1 MACKY
6 DHNRI
11 AHHMMFSAETLPAI
25 SDRVLATSTVKG
37 LLPHVVANG
46 INELHKKVS
55 RSNAHVLAYNAVCD
69 FYQDTSHFRDYCQ
82 ICADLLTWHLAKCAN
97 STTAISETIQK
108 STGLFVAKIITLY
121 PFLKSLIGSQLVDAA
136 IQNLSTLNEIQAFAA
151 NERSKENISN
161 TPTLNGD
168 KKMFPQQQAQPQ
180 VFVAQDGQQYVQ
192 YNGQCYTMQQ
202 WALLQQQMQQQQQQQ
217 FQQPQMTVGN
227 TGFGMPQQTGFP
239 MVNTA
244 GIPSIGMPTNVIN
257 TAQTQPQIIMANDG
271 QQYIQY
277 NGQYYTMQQWA
288 LLQQQMQQQQQQSN
302 MVQLGGNVF
311 GGMPQQNTFPG
322 NGINAAIPSVTT
334 MGSSFATP
342 QQQQVVQNNTG
353 YFSSYDVNP
362 PSPHEVNNPFNHAPA
377 PSSVPAQSYEIHPN
391 LMTSFEPVHQPTAPE
406 PLNIQVDM
414 GPSSTGEKRI
424 EDTFGVPFKTVENH
438 RPMHKTLINNRDYV
452 RVWDDTGKEY
462 LVERENLMN
471 RDDHTIPLMGGTID
485 FDTQARAKAF
495 EREINNMSK
504 LNDNIISEARTL
516 VNAGEDENMTPEAKE
531 LIAQVRDSFI
541 IDEEVVGNVDTVV
554 TTLRAEQAKN
564 KTSVTTGTAYIVH
577 AEPTRIDNEEC
588 WMNIKTGNNLVDI
601 GKTMQSFALAYE
613 QTRHAEKIKGGD
625 YADSLVWLNNV
636 DKYMTE
642 RVNEFFRVHFDD
654 INVYIDSFMHDIE
667 EAHRHV
673 MSTYSEVYRTIW
685 NRFDRAFTR
694 RLRSMDGVTDVQEYI
709 KSISAA
715 NGDATFSYH
724 TEHVSV
730 TSLNVLYAEL
740 GITIEKPLSHK
751 VDAQRNPVLYK
762 LLQTVWENIDT
773 LVNDVDSTYIVTR
786 DNVKIKAHRSYID
799 NSVYFLSLV

>member
-161 TPTLNGD
+161 TPTLIGD

-202 WALLQQQMQQQQQQQ
+202 WALLQQQMQQQQ
-217 FQQPQMTVGN
+217 FQQPQMAVGN

-342 QQQQVVQNNTG
+342 QQQQAVQNNTG

>member
-161 TPTLNGD
+161 TPTLIGD

-202 WALLQQQMQQQQQQQ
+202 WALLQQQMQQQQ
-217 FQQPQMTVGN
+217 FQQPQMAVGN

-271 QQYIQY
+271 QQYVQY

-342 QQQQVVQNNTG
+342 QQQQAVQNNTG

>member
-180 VFVAQDGQQYVQ
+180 VFVAQDGQQYV
-192 YNGQCYTMQQ
+192 
-202 WALLQQQMQQQQQQQ
+202 
-217 FQQPQMTVGN
+217 
-227 TGFGMPQQTGFP
+227 
-239 MVNTA
+239 
-244 GIPSIGMPTNVIN
+244 
-257 TAQTQPQIIMANDG
+257 
-271 QQYIQY
+271 QY

>member
-1 MACKY
+1 
-6 DHNRI
+6 
-11 AHHMMFSAETLPAI
+11 
-25 SDRVLATSTVKG
+25 
-37 LLPHVVANG
+37 
-46 INELHKKVS
+46 
-55 RSNAHVLAYNAVCD
+55 
-69 FYQDTSHFRDYCQ
+69 
-82 ICADLLTWHLAKCAN
+82 
-97 STTAISETIQK
+97 
-108 STGLFVAKIITLY
+108 
-121 PFLKSLIGSQLVDAA
+121 
-136 IQNLSTLNEIQAFAA
+136 
-151 NERSKENISN
+151 
-161 TPTLNGD
+161 
-168 KKMFPQQQAQPQ
+168 
-180 VFVAQDGQQYVQ
+180 
-192 YNGQCYTMQQ
+192 MQQ
-202 WALLQQQMQQQQQQQ
+202 W
-217 FQQPQMTVGN
+217 V
-227 TGFGMPQQTGFP
+227 
-239 MVNTA
+239 
-244 GIPSIGMPTNVIN
+244 
-257 TAQTQPQIIMANDG
+257 
-271 QQYIQY
+271 
-277 NGQYYTMQQWA
+277 

-342 QQQQVVQNNTG
+342 QQQQAVQNNTG